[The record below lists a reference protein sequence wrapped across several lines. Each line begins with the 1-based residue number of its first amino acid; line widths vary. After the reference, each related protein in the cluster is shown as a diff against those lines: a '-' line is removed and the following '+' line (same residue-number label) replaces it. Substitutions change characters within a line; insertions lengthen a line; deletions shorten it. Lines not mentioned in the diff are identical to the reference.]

1 MNLQSEFDNMAIVG
15 GDEMTKHIPCC
26 VVRSAPLRKGCDAL
40 RHAGPWAAQPD
51 LISDVVNVEPRRAGD
66 PVTYSN
72 RLHTAGASGPDRAAG
87 QMLDC
92 YA

>member
-1 MNLQSEFDNMAIVG
+1 
-15 GDEMTKHIPCC
+15 MTKQIPCRI
-26 VVRSAPLRKGCDAL
+26 VRSTPLRKDCDAL
-40 RHAGPWAAQPD
+40 RHAGAWAAQPD

-72 RLHTAGASGPDRAAG
+72 RLHTAGASAPDRAAG